1 MQAVIFDILQILLF
15 PGILF
20 LVTYAFLLEWLDR
33 KIYARIQSRVGP
45 LITGPKGI
53 LQPFADFIKL
63 LSKED
68 ITPAAADKLGFTI
81 TPLVALFV
89 ALFSL
94 FFIPVI
100 SYEGI
105 VSFPGDLLFVIFIS
119 TVFNI
124 MIILAGYFAT
134 SGFSTVGA
142 ARAGLQFVGYEIP
155 FVISMIPVMLI
166 ARSITISDIVKY
178 QVTLGMPLLL
188 YAPIAFGIF
197 IISGLAKL
205 ERIPFDI
212 PDAETEI
219 ASGWRV
225 EYSGKKLAILKLA
238 SDLKILFVSSLATTL
253 FLGGPTGPMIFI
265 EPINSFVMFF
275 VKTIAISFILSYL
288 RGIFARYRI
297 DQMLRGFWYIL
308 LPLALIQLG
317 LAVLYVYSPEIFSFW
332 GW

>member
-1 MQAVIFDILQILLF
+1 MQEVIIDILEILFF

-20 LVTYAFLLEWLDR
+20 LILYAFLLEWLDR
-33 KIYARIQSRVGP
+33 KVYARIQSRVGP

-53 LQPFADFIKL
+53 LQPVADFIKL

-68 ITPAAADKLGFTI
+68 ITPDTADRFGFTI
-81 TPLVALFV
+81 TPLIALFV
-89 ALFSL
+89 ALLSL
-94 FFIPVI
+94 FFIPVV
-100 SYEGI
+100 SYEGLI
-105 VSFPGDLLFVIFIS
+105 SFPGDLLFVIFIS

-155 FVISMIPVMLI
+155 FVISIIPVMLI
-166 ARSITISDIVKY
+166 ARSVTIAEIVKY
-178 QVTLGMPLLL
+178 QISLTAPMLFYV
-188 YAPIAFGIF
+188 PIAFIIF
-197 IISGLAKL
+197 LIAGLAKL
-205 ERIPFDI
+205 ERVPFDI

-238 SDLKILFVSSLATTL
+238 SDLKILFVSSLAATL
-253 FLGGPTGPMIFI
+253 FLGGPIGPMLLPD
-265 EPINSFVMFF
+265 PINSFIMFF
-275 VKTIAISFILSYL
+275 VKTIVISFILSYL

-297 DQMLRGFWYIL
+297 DQMLRGFWYVL

-317 LAVLYVYSPEIFSFW
+317 LAVLYVYSPEIFTFW
-332 GW
+332 G